1 MRFPIV
7 KQWQWDLHMGT
18 QRAHIVLP
26 QELLAEIDA
35 EVGPRGRSAFLV
47 ETAQA
52 ELRKRRLLA
61 FLANDEPAWKPE
73 NHPELAEG
81 AAKWVRSV
89 RKASGAAHMRRAKR

>member
-1 MRFPIV
+1 
-7 KQWQWDLHMGT
+7 MGT

-26 QELLAEIDA
+26 QQLLAEIDA

-61 FLANDEPAWKPE
+61 FLANDEPAWKSE
-73 NHPELAEG
+73 NHPELVDG
-81 AAKWVRSV
+81 AAKWVRSL
-89 RKASGAAHMRRAKR
+89 RKASGAAHTRKALQGFCC